1 MAQCRSCTLEIP
13 ENSRFCPACGVP
25 ASVSG
30 VVRDIAIQTGG
41 AAMAD
46 RRAAWAGIFP
56 GRPENPIRIEAA
68 WWRSKPVYFAII
80 GPWTNPDRQQPAQAT
95 GPQRATQFL
104 WTSMILT
111 MMNAHRRFG
120 WLSDALVP
128 GRPLRSWDRLGGG
141 ASGGMRKAVMP
152 ILSPKPSKLGK
163 LWGGTPVLNLV
174 PA

>member
-1 MAQCRSCTLEIP
+1 
-13 ENSRFCPACGVP
+13 
-25 ASVSG
+25 
-30 VVRDIAIQTGG
+30 
-41 AAMAD
+41 
-46 RRAAWAGIFP
+46 
-56 GRPENPIRIEAA
+56 
-68 WWRSKPVYFAII
+68 
-80 GPWTNPDRQQPAQAT
+80 
-95 GPQRATQFL
+95 
-104 WTSMILT
+104 MILT